1 MHFRLTKENRKKE
14 YKFLTSTSI
23 TCYQGF
29 PFDDDNFGR
38 RSDIRAHLDDL
49 AARHPEFA
57 DHLLGPPWGDIPFHS
72 SFRNRNRDSGNRD
85 RNNHQQGYSD
95 EDARS
100 QASGSSAASG
110 ISASSSHGEA
120 DINQNQQ
127 NKSSNFEEPHKKS
140 QIPQYGL
147 RNTVDIGQHHHNMEN
162 LDRGNRGQRSMSAP
176 PENRQS
182 SNQQQPQQQEQQPQQ
197 QPQGQRYVS
206 RIDITPQHN
215 QPQQQ
220 KSQPQQSQ
228 PQPQTQQQQQKP
240 QQQSNVRH
248 IPIFVEGRD
257 EPVLPRSFD
266 DPSSFRRAPSPFR
279 REPSPPQFHAPP
291 HFQRTFGQHFGGRPH
306 QRSPHFQESFYQPPS
321 GFEHPSRRQQQTHTF
336 QQPRQPQQQQYCER
350 QPQQQYY
357 TERQPQQQHY
367 EQSKQQK
374 SQQQAPPQQQQQP
387 QQQEPPK
394 PTVPKDPLEKVAL
407 VQKEVDSLA
416 EQVKQYSGNSRTDK
430 EYIYLDEMLTRE
442 LIKLDDIETE
452 GRDNVRQARKNAI
465 KTIQETISLLESK
478 APLPSQ
484 QVLSEEQEKQ
494 EVSNVTEVAE
504 QTGTLDMHHK
514 GEDQSQNKEAIPL
527 PPAPS
532 SPTKKSDKATEPA
545 TEKIENSDTY
555 HATSQQQDARQDSSE
570 PIETTPAKKPE
581 MTSMEVQQ
589 IPDEAVIT
597 EQKEV
602 ENAPGEKEQENTTE
616 VKETDVSAEK
626 TTENIP
632 SEGNKEVNP
641 LEGEKIENV
650 SENKKVENTS
660 KEKKTEK
667 TDSKRPDQ
675 EQQQKTE
682 EKMEIESSEVKQ
694 SPRSKK
700 GRKAKKQAAPVSD
713 KPIPLPAPENTET
726 SAN

>member
-1 MHFRLTKENRKKE
+1 M
-14 YKFLTSTSI
+14 
-23 TCYQGF
+23 
-29 PFDDDNFGR
+29 
-38 RSDIRAHLDDL
+38 
-49 AARHPEFA
+49 
-57 DHLLGPPWGDIPFHS
+57 
-72 SFRNRNRDSGNRD
+72 
-85 RNNHQQGYSD
+85 
-95 EDARS
+95 
-100 QASGSSAASG
+100 
-110 ISASSSHGEA
+110 
-120 DINQNQQ
+120 
-127 NKSSNFEEPHKKS
+127 
-140 QIPQYGL
+140 
-147 RNTVDIGQHHHNMEN
+147 DIGQHHHNMEN

-321 GFEHPSRRQQQTHTF
+321 SFEHPSRRQQQTHTF

-504 QTGTLDMHHK
+504 QTGTLDIHHK
-514 GEDQSQNKEAIPL
+514 GEDQPQNKEAIPL

-532 SPTKKSDKATEPA
+532 SPTKKSEKATEPS
-545 TEKIENSDTY
+545 TEKIENSNTY

-581 MTSMEVQQ
+581 VTSMEVQQ

-632 SEGNKEVNP
+632 SEGNKEVNL

-650 SENKKVENTS
+650 SENKKEENTS
-660 KEKKTEK
+660 KEKKNEK